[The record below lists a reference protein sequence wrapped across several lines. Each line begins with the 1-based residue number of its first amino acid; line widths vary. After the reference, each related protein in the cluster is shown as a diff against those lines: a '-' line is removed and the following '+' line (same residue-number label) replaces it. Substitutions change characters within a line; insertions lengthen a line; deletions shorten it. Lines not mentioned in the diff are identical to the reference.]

1 MGRDTFSHSI
11 SIMGIDVLVIVEEWK
26 SSTSK
31 KPKREV
37 KVKRED
43 VSGVGYVASNKRV
56 ASRGLGSFLTPSSR
70 SLPDRTEQIEETLE
84 MAREELGGASKDL
97 KRDTMVVAESFEELD
112 EKNI

>member
-1 MGRDTFSHSI
+1 MGRDRFTHSI
-11 SIMGIDVLVIVEEWK
+11 SIMGVDVVVIVEEWE
-26 SSTSK
+26 SRTSK

-43 VSGVGYVASNKRV
+43 EKGVGYIATNKRV
-56 ASRGLGSFLTPSSR
+56 ASRGLGSFLEPSSR
-70 SLPDRTEQIEETLE
+70 TLPDRSEQIEKTLE
-84 MAREELGGASKDL
+84 MAREELGGANEGL